1 MKRIRTGK
9 DFKLRWPLL
18 VNGERTDLNGLD
30 LEVILVSHS
39 GKRRKVDHTSESDVL
54 VVAVDGDSL
63 KELGPYRVE
72 VWMNRGKDEQ
82 TVADYCAAFCLVA
95 TTCEEDD
102 APDGSGLEIQETVEL
117 EGGNIEVG
125 VTGKSAYQSWIDS
138 GNEGTESDFV
148 DWMRQPAVEA
158 GAAATTAAGL
168 ANRAASSAEEAG
180 RKASTAAT
188 SAESAASAAT
198 KAATDARSAAEQANT
213 QLEEGK
219 QILEDLKGYD
229 DQLSATPSFE
239 KQGTTNIVQI

>member
-39 GKRRKVDHTSESDVL
+39 GKRRKVGHTSESDVL
-54 VVAVDGDSL
+54 VVVVDGDSL

-72 VWMNRGKDEQ
+72 VWMNRGKNEQ

-125 VTGKSAYQSWIDS
+125 VTGKSAYQSWIDN

-180 RKASTAAT
+180 RKASTAA
-188 SAESAASAAT
+188 
-198 KAATDARSAAEQANT
+198 EQANT

>member
-39 GKRRKVDHTSESDVL
+39 GKRRKVGHTSESDVL

-72 VWMNRGKDEQ
+72 VWMNRGKNEQ

-125 VTGKSAYQSWIDS
+125 VTGKSAYQSWIDN

-148 DWMRQPAVEA
+148 DWMRQPAVES

-180 RKASTAAT
+180 RKASTAA
-188 SAESAASAAT
+188 
-198 KAATDARSAAEQANT
+198 EQANT
-213 QLEEGK
+213 QLEEGR

>member
-39 GKRRKVDHTSESDVL
+39 GKRRKVGHTSESDVL

-102 APDGSGLEIQETVEL
+102 APDGSGLDIQETVEL

-125 VTGKSAYQSWIDS
+125 VTGKSAYQSWIDN

-180 RKASTAAT
+180 RKTST
-188 SAESAASAAT
+188 
-198 KAATDARSAAEQANT
+198 AAEQANT

>member
-39 GKRRKVDHTSESDVL
+39 GKRRKVGHTSESDVL

-72 VWMNRGKDEQ
+72 VWMNRGKDDQ
-82 TVADYCAAFCLVA
+82 TAADYCAAFCLVA

-125 VTGKSAYQSWIDS
+125 VTGKSAYQSWIDN

-148 DWMRQPAVEA
+148 HWMRQPAVEA

-180 RKASTAAT
+180 RKASTAA
-188 SAESAASAAT
+188 
-198 KAATDARSAAEQANT
+198 EQANT
-213 QLEEGK
+213 QLEEGR

>member
-9 DFKLRWPLL
+9 DFNLRWPLL

-39 GKRRKVDHTSESDVL
+39 GKRRKVGHTSESDVL

-180 RKASTAAT
+180 RKASTAA
-188 SAESAASAAT
+188 
-198 KAATDARSAAEQANT
+198 EQANT
-213 QLEEGK
+213 QLEEGR
-219 QILEDLKGYD
+219 QILEDLKGYG

>member
-72 VWMNRGKDEQ
+72 VWMNRGKNEQ
-82 TVADYCAAFCLVA
+82 TAADYCAAFCLVA

-180 RKASTAAT
+180 RKASTAA
-188 SAESAASAAT
+188 
-198 KAATDARSAAEQANT
+198 EQANT
-213 QLEEGK
+213 QLEEGR

>member
-39 GKRRKVDHTSESDVL
+39 GKRRKVGHTSESDVL

-72 VWMNRGKDEQ
+72 VWMNRGKNEQ

-125 VTGKSAYQSWIDS
+125 VTGKSAYQSWIDN

-180 RKASTAAT
+180 RKASTAA
-188 SAESAASAAT
+188 
-198 KAATDARSAAEQANT
+198 EQANT

>member
-180 RKASTAAT
+180 RKASTAA
-188 SAESAASAAT
+188 
-198 KAATDARSAAEQANT
+198 EQANT
-213 QLEEGK
+213 QLEEGR